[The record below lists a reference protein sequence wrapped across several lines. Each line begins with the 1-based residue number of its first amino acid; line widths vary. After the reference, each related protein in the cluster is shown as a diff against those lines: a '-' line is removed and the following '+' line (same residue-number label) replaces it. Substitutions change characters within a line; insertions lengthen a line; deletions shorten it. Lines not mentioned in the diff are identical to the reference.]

1 MKRRGFLKRLLGVAA
16 AAVVSEKIIPDD
28 GVALRSAAHPG
39 SMGLAPIKAEGSR
52 MLYDDLAAPLAPD
65 LTEASLEQ
73 ACITIKKRGGI
84 LTRADFSKQL
94 ADGLNKAFEEVYSDY
109 EPDGWPKPDDN
120 A

>member
-1 MKRRGFLKRLLGVAA
+1 MKRRGFLKRLAGVAT

-28 GVALRSAAHPG
+28 GVELYSLEHPFG
-39 SMGLAPIKAEGSR
+39 MGLAPIKAEGATIP
-52 MLYDDLAAPLAPD
+52 YD

-73 ACITIKKRGGI
+73 ACIEVKRSSGI
-84 LTRADFSKQL
+84 LTRSDFSRQL
-94 ADGLNKAFEEVYSDY
+94 ADGLNKAFEDVYADY

>member
-28 GVALRSAAHPG
+28 GVALNSMAHPG
-39 SMGLAPIKAEGSR
+39 MGLAPLKREGGA

-84 LTRADFSKQL
+84 LTRAEFSERL
-94 ADGLNKAFEEVYSDY
+94 ADSLNKAFGDVYSDY
-109 EPDGWPKPDDN
+109 EPDGWDDDN